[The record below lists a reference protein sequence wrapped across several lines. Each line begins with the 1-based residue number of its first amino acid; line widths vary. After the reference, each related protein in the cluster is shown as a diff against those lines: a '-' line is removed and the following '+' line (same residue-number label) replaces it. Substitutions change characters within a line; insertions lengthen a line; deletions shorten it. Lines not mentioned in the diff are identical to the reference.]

1 MSMAFT
7 SPMFS
12 SALFFF
18 FAFFFFL
25 FFFAPFVYGLVRIIH
40 TRCVLRCGLPTC
52 LQLCVPVYSSDET
65 ITKAPAL
72 TLIFL
77 FSFFFLRL
85 LCTALYEIF
94 TLTACCGGAS
104 TSARGAAPSCT
115 AAVTAV
121 RVRGGLFFS
130 FFFFFFCFVSLSP
143 CMKYSRQSLA
153 AAVLVLVLARLMRVA
168 RR

>member
-1 MSMAFT
+1 MGLTLFCQHVNGFHVADVLVCFVFFLLS
-7 SPMFS
+7 
-12 SALFFF
+12 FFF
-18 FAFFFFL
+18 F

-52 LQLCVPVYSSDET
+52 SQLCVPVYSSDET

-77 FSFFFLRL
+77 FSFFLCL

-121 RVRGGLFFS
+121 RVRGGLFFLFSS
-130 FFFFFFCFVSLSP
+130 FFFALSLYP
-143 CMKYSRQSLA
+143 
-153 AAVLVLVLARLMRVA
+153 LV
-168 RR
+168 